1 MNMKYT
7 FEEVL
12 KRYSHVDY
20 CCYCYEPKD
29 DKISCCQENHFIQ
42 LKDFDHETQMEIAKA
57 EYDAQ

>member
-7 FEEVL
+7 FEDVL
-12 KRYSHVDY
+12 KRYSHVHY

-29 DKISCCQENHFIQ
+29 EKISCCQESDFIQ